1 MDFFKLLC
9 ICALIVLL
17 CIYQDGKGDV
27 MSTFQG
33 VPMIAPAGNTEQNVM
48 GATKKDKDKSN
59 KKPKRSRS
67 LMYVQQIQHLPSH
80 FKNRQDIENH
90 LNKHFPDAEWAY
102 ILHDKDFKT
111 KEVNGQYEYELDAN
125 GDKIPLE
132 PHIHIAF
139 HFTNP
144 RMPAGVAGLMG
155 EPKEDNGK
163 TVEIFDGRWGKNNMF
178 AYLIHATDKAKQELK
193 HEYDISEVTANFDY
207 TAFMGR
213 VKNTADANKLEID
226 DVQARIIS
234 GELILKDFFRDGPL
248 GKREVA
254 GLFYANNKN
263 KIDRA
268 IDTRYKIQMSEK
280 GGSDLEVIYI
290 QGEARSGKTT
300 LAKEYAERKYGD
312 YFITGSSNDAV
323 QDYMGEPVA
332 IFDDARPSDFTAS
345 DWLKLLDPYNN
356 KSSVTSRYYNK
367 YLAVKC
373 IILTTTTPFH
383 EFFVYAKNKAGVEEP
398 ISQFMRR
405 FSMVIEVHS
414 ETDGL
419 GNNYAVGK
427 LFKVVKLSQPQRLY
441 IGNDPKGVLY
451 DCSIQEVVGKQVK
464 FLIPEKQNDDVIDD
478 FVSYF

>member
-1 MDFFKLLC
+1 
-9 ICALIVLL
+9 
-17 CIYQDGKGDV
+17 
-27 MSTFQG
+27 MSTVQG
-33 VPMIAPAGNTEQNVM
+33 VPLVALAGNTEQNVM
-48 GATKKDKDKSN
+48 GTEERGKNKGKKT
-59 KKPKRSRS
+59 PKRSRS

-90 LNKHFPDAEWAY
+90 LNKHFTDAEWAY

-144 RMPAGVAGLMG
+144 RMPTGVAGLMG

-163 TVEIFDGRWGKNNMF
+163 TVEVFDTRWGKNNMF
-178 AYLIHATDKAKQELK
+178 AYLIHATDKARQELK
-193 HEYDISEVTANFDY
+193 HEYDISEVMANFDY
-207 TAFMGR
+207 TAFMSR

-234 GELILKDFFRDGPL
+234 GELILKDFFRDGKL
-248 GKREVA
+248 GSAQVA
-254 GLFYANNKN
+254 SLFYTNHKM

-268 IDTRYKIQMSEK
+268 IDTRYKLQMSSK
-280 GGSDLEVIYI
+280 GDADLEIIYI
-290 QGEARSGKTT
+290 QGEAGSGKTT
-300 LAKEYAERKYGD
+300 IAKEYAERKYGD
-312 YFITGSSNDAV
+312 YFMTGSSNDAV

-332 IFDDARPSDFTAS
+332 IFDDARPSDFSAS

-356 KSSVTSRYYNK
+356 KSTVTSRYYNK

-383 EFFVYAKNKAGVEEP
+383 EFFVYAKNKAGVDEP

-405 FSMVIEVHS
+405 FSMVLEVRS
-414 ETDGL
+414 EDDGL
-419 GNNYAVGK
+419 GNTYAVGK
-427 LFKVVKLSQPQRLY
+427 IYKIKKLDQPRKLY
-441 IGNDPKGVLY
+441 FGNDARGVLY
-451 DCSIQEVVGKQVK
+451 DYGIEELPGKEVKV
-464 FLIPEKQNDDVIDD
+464 LIPQRRDDDVIND